1 MGNGIGVAKIERL
14 PFGQVPVRRDA
25 DEKRRKESERRDRGV
40 WGRAVAGS
48 SPFLLSLPSLT

>member
-14 PFGQVPVRRDA
+14 PFGPVPAGRDA
-25 DEKRRKESERRDRGV
+25 EGKRRKESERRDRAV

-48 SPFLLSLPSLT
+48 SPFLLS